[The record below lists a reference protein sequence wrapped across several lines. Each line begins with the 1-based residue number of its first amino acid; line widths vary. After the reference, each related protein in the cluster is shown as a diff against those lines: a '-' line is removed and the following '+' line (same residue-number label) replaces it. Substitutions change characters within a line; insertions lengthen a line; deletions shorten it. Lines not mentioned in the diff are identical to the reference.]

1 MSIPGIRSLLVVD
14 DHAVVRDGVKH
25 IVDEGRGLTA
35 FGEASTA
42 DEALIEASRRRYDA
56 AVIELALGGHTGLEL
71 LRELRRRH
79 PGMPVLVLTAHTEE
93 QYGRRALRGGA
104 AGYLTKDSPRIELL
118 RALRKVA
125 GGGRYVSA
133 TLAER
138 LAGDLEQALDQPPH
152 ELLSDREL
160 AVLSFLAA
168 GHPVG
173 EIARVLALSTKTVST
188 YRARLLAKMRMRSN
202 AELTRYAIHNQLV
215 Q

>member
-25 IVDEGRGLTA
+25 IVDEGRGLTL

-56 AVIELALGGHTGLEL
+56 GVIELSLGGHTGLEL
-71 LRELRRRH
+71 LRELRRCH
-79 PGMPVLVLTAHTEE
+79 PAMPVLVLTVHAEE
-93 QYGRRALRGGA
+93 RYGRRALRGGA
-104 AGYLTKDSPRIELL
+104 AGYVTKRSPRTELL
-118 RALRKVA
+118 RALRKIA

-138 LAGDLEQALDQPPH
+138 LVVDLEQDVDRSPH

-160 AVLSFLAA
+160 AVLGFLAA
-168 GHPVG
+168 GHPVRD
-173 EIARVLALSTKTVST
+173 IARVLALSAKTVST
-188 YRARLLAKMRMRSN
+188 YRARLLSKMRMRSN

-215 Q
+215 P